1 MLNEESIY
9 LRPCLKG
16 MGEHPRNLYRERE
29 KAMETISSLLEG
41 TGRGRM
47 NRIVMG
53 KLKMD
58 GDLLEGIKELAKK
71 EGVQTGVIL
80 SAVGA
85 LKKAIFRNLK
95 ILPSDLR
102 IEKHHRLY
110 LELEQPMEIV
120 SLTGWMATKEDGE
133 IEVHAH
139 LSASTVVQDQV
150 TTLGGHLTS
159 GVITSV
165 KVVIV
170 IGVIEESNIGVGLDP
185 RINQIDV
192 RFSV

>member
-1 MLNEESIY
+1 
-9 LRPCLKG
+9 
-16 MGEHPRNLYRERE
+16 
-29 KAMETISSLLEG
+29 MENISSLLEG

-58 GDLLEGIKELAKK
+58 IDLLEGIKELAKK
-71 EGVQTGVIL
+71 EQVQTGVIL

-95 ILPSDLR
+95 ILPPDL
-102 IEKHHRLY
+102 KVQQHHRLY

-139 LSASTVVQDQV
+139 LSASTIVQGQV

-165 KVVIV
+165 KVVVV
-170 IGVIEESNIGVGLDP
+170 IGVVEESNISAGLDP